1 MGFRWEQCS
10 DSAAGEPAT
19 TLRVWW
25 RVVLLEAVLQGGVV
39 FVRQLLAVHLDVRR
53 TWHVW
58 IKWSNETQTPYRCHG
73 RGEGDSLLE
82 MDTIGW
88 LILVAIVLVIAVVA
102 FVVIR
107 RRRRGGGVIA
117 TKDKG

>member
-1 MGFRWEQCS
+1 MRPQLRLSLRSEHWTAWLLTQGILRWRLSRVDQVVERNA
-10 DSAAGEPAT
+10 DSVPAP
-19 TLRVWW
+19 R
-25 RVVLLEAVLQGGVV
+25 A
-39 FVRQLLAVHLDVRR
+39 RR
-53 TWHVW
+53 
-58 IKWSNETQTPYRCHG
+58 
-73 RGEGDSLLE
+73 GDSILG

-88 LILVAIVLVIAVVA
+88 LILVVIVLVVAVVA